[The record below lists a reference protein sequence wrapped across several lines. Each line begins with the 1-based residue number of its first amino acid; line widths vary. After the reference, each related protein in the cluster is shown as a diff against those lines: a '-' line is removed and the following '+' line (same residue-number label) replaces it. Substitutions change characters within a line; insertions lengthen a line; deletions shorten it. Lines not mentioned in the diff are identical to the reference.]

1 MSSSLKRMFS
11 TKKDTAPNE
20 KSYTMDDYRKENE
33 ELKHENKSLHE
44 GLKRTYHAE
53 MDALHD
59 MLEQTA
65 QLESPLREL
74 QQLDKQLREIYDRKG
89 IEKVIKEATREP
101 DPWKTAGAL
110 KKVKIAEQE
119 LVGAQENLRTS
130 IDTLKSYLKQLRQRD
145 KARQK

>member
-11 TKKDTAPNE
+11 TKKDTAPSE
-20 KSYTMDDYRKENE
+20 KSYTMDDYKKENE
-33 ELKHENKSLHE
+33 ELKRENKSLHE
-44 GLKRTYHAE
+44 GLNRTYHAE

-65 QLESPLREL
+65 QLESTLREL
-74 QQLDKQLREIYDRKG
+74 QQLGEIYDRKG

-101 DPWKTAGAL
+101 DPLDWKTAGAL